1 MADLPKSI
9 GWIGLGLMGN
19 PMIRNLLKKVSED
32 TQFYI
37 HDVVR
42 ESVER
47 LVEEG
52 NGRVHA
58 CESSVEVADKSD
70 LIISMLP
77 EGRHVKSVYLDEK
90 SGVLASTSLQN
101 KTLIDCSTI
110 DTASSLA
117 VRDACQSHSNSLT
130 LNFYD
135 APVSGGVVGAEKGT
149 LTFMLGCSATDPNI
163 TFLTTLLSLMG
174 GNIFP
179 CGGASLGLT
188 AKLCNNYCS
197 GLIAIAVSESL
208 NIGIKSG
215 MDPRI
220 LANVFH
226 TSTAQSAI
234 CDDWCPVP
242 GLTPSAPASNHY
254 AGGFRVELMK
264 KDFALAVDTA
274 ERVGAQLALGR
285 EGLGVYEGA
294 SADERCK
301 GLDSRVV
308 YKFLGGEEE
317 WMSKGGFGEGVEMK
331 KDETKRYIQ
340 LGKEAEKEGKK
351 GS

>member
-1 MADLPKSI
+1 MAELPKSI

-19 PMIRNLLKKVSED
+19 PMIRNLLKKMSED

-42 ESVER
+42 ESVDK

-77 EGRHVKSVYLDEK
+77 EGRHVKTVYLDEK
-90 SGVLASTSLQN
+90 TGVLASPTLSG
-101 KTLIDCSTI
+101 KTLLDCSTI

-117 VRDACQSHSNSLT
+117 VRDACKAKYNDSVD
-130 LNFYD
+130 FYD

-149 LTFMLGCSATDPNI
+149 LTFMLGCSTSDPNLP
-163 TFLTTLLSLMG
+163 FLTSLLSLMG

-197 GLIAIAVSESL
+197 GLIAIAVSEAM

-215 MDPRI
+215 MDPRV

-242 GLTPSAPASNHY
+242 GLTPSAPASNNY

-274 ERVGAQLALGR
+274 ERVGAELALGR

-294 SADERCK
+294 CGDERCR

-308 YKFLGGEEE
+308 YRFLGGEEE
-317 WMSKGGFGEGVEMK
+317 WKSKGAFGEGVSMK
-331 KDETKRYIQ
+331 KDETKRFVQ
-340 LGKEAEKEGKK
+340 AGKEAEKKS